1 MGRKRRRRRR
11 QQNAWRW
18 VGDRVGAPIL
28 AVPKVLFVRMLRSVS
43 LADELTQGIWVRWAF
58 FLRAQ
63 SDRLP
68 AVSRMPPEGMGEDS
82 ILKAPAF
89 VGMWIHRVVF
99 GLHRRRHM
107 SGGSGMTGK
116 RACDRCPKG
125 SFGVHVRQ
133 MSRTV
138 CSRWKNVRRRAQGG
152 ERLFPNSECQRFTAR
167 KQGEAGRMGYE
178 KAEELGRT
186 AYEEERLARSLNRGA
201 APRNHSRQTSRAHE
215 RIAST

>member
-1 MGRKRRRRRR
+1 M
-11 QQNAWRW
+11 
-18 VGDRVGAPIL
+18 GAPKP
-28 AVPKVLFVRMLRSVS
+28 AVRGTLFVEMLRSAS
-43 LADELTQGIWVRWAF
+43 TADEFIRAIWVSPTF

-63 SDRLP
+63 SGRLP
-68 AVSRMPPEGMGEDS
+68 EGRQMPSGQMGEDS
-82 ILKAPAF
+82 FPEAPA
-89 VGMWIHRVVF
+89 VIGVWNQQVVIELN
-99 GLHRRRHM
+99 GRRHM

-116 RACDRCPKG
+116 RACDRYPKG

-167 KQGEAGRMGYE
+167 KRGEAGRMGYE

-201 APRNHSRQTSRAHE
+201 APRNHSRQTSCAHE